1 METQNL
7 PPHPQARPPVSDDR
21 ASRHPRPRAPL
32 PPACLPRLQSSAPA
46 CRLAERTR
54 GATGGGAQRSP
65 DPRRADAG
73 NVQLPSRI
81 GDATSAVSGV
91 HRDTGA
97 APDSAAA
104 AARPLPPGTL
114 DLSIRR
120 RGAVIELGLAGDLD
134 MATAA
139 RLGEAMA
146 WLRFSRGPAATIV
159 IDTSDVDFIAA
170 AGYRAL
176 QTALVGPDGLW
187 DPRVAL
193 IVGPAVAR
201 IEAAISAASTPSA
214 RRSEA
219 GRRASSET
227 RAPSGPRGSRTLA
240 R

>member
-1 METQNL
+1 M
-7 PPHPQARPPVSDDR
+7 PARTNDGSWAVSD
-21 ASRHPRPRAPL
+21 A
-32 PPACLPRLQSSAPA
+32 
-46 CRLAERTR
+46 
-54 GATGGGAQRSP
+54 
-65 DPRRADAG
+65 
-73 NVQLPSRI
+73 
-81 GDATSAVSGV
+81 

-97 APDSAAA
+97 AADRAAA
-104 AARPLPPGTL
+104 AAPPPASGTL

-134 MATAA
+134 MATAP

-176 QTALVGPDGLW
+176 QAALVGPDGLW

-201 IEAAISAASTPSA
+201 IEAAIVAASTPTQRSSPPRP
-214 RRSEA
+214 RRSE
-219 GRRASSET
+219 T
-227 RAPSGPRGSRTLA
+227 R
-240 R
+240 